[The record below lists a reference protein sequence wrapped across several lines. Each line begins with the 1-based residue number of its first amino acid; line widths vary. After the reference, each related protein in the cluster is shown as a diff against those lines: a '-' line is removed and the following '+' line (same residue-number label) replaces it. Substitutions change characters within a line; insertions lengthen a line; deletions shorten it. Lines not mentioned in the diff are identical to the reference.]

1 MVVYLNKNNFWKG
14 KKILLTGH
22 TGFKGAWLSTWLKSL
37 GANVIGYS
45 LSPST
50 EPNLFELIKVSEGMT
65 SINGNVQNLEELKN
79 VLKKYNPEIVIHM
92 AAQSLVRYSYKVP
105 VETYMTNVM
114 GTVNLFEAIRQTT
127 GVKVVINVTSDKC
140 YENKEREAGYKED
153 EPMGGYDPYS
163 SSKGCAELVTSAYR
177 KSFLEQNVA
186 VASVRAGNVIG
197 GGDWAEDR
205 LIPDIVRGLLS
216 KQKLKIRNPKAIR
229 PWQHVLEPLSGYL
242 ILAEKL
248 WKEGHK
254 YSEAWNFGPDEENDK
269 SVIYM
274 VETFLKLYGEK
285 ADWEID
291 KEENKPHEAN
301 YLKLDCT
308 KAKTKLNWVPVWG
321 IDIALEKTAEWYR
334 VFKEK
339 KDLEKITLS
348 QIEQYEKELLIK
360 QNCLSV

>member
-1 MVVYLNKNNFWKG
+1 MVAYLNKNNFWKG
-14 KKILLTGH
+14 KKVLLTGH

-163 SSKGCAELVTSAYR
+163 
-177 KSFLEQNVA
+177 
-186 VASVRAGNVIG
+186 
-197 GGDWAEDR
+197 
-205 LIPDIVRGLLS
+205 
-216 KQKLKIRNPKAIR
+216 
-229 PWQHVLEPLSGYL
+229 
-242 ILAEKL
+242 
-248 WKEGHK
+248 
-254 YSEAWNFGPDEENDK
+254 ND
-269 SVIYM
+269 
-274 VETFLKLYGEK
+274 L
-285 ADWEID
+285 
-291 KEENKPHEAN
+291 
-301 YLKLDCT
+301 
-308 KAKTKLNWVPVWG
+308 
-321 IDIALEKTAEWYR
+321 
-334 VFKEK
+334 
-339 KDLEKITLS
+339 
-348 QIEQYEKELLIK
+348 
-360 QNCLSV
+360 